1 VVSRLVLDPLE
12 ALMIEIPV
20 GVVQI
25 VIIFTWLYPK
35 AQHMGYWRFIEAW
48 VALWAAG
55 GVIGLVIGSAT
66 IGIGPATALE
76 SFLGAQVV
84 GLALAPVFFRVQ
96 AQKVTSA

>member
-1 VVSRLVLDPLE
+1 
-12 ALMIEIPV
+12 
-20 GVVQI
+20 
-25 VIIFTWLYPK
+25 
-35 AQHMGYWRFIEAW
+35 MGYWRFIEAW